1 MDARSFILAQ
11 HARLH
16 ASEVSAEP
24 GTLAERILGGLTDEQ
39 MRLRPGRG
47 LNPLAW
53 VLWHMARVEDVCV
66 NLVVIDGR
74 QVFDD
79 AWASRLGIRRWD
91 IGTGMTEDEVR
102 DLAGSLDVA
111 AARAYRSAVGRRTRD
126 IVTLLPLSVWEEIIA
141 AADTARAASAGAF
154 GPNAAWVEKAWQS
167 MSRATRLGAAA
178 IAHNAMHLGEAAT
191 IRGQAGLPVGM

>member
-1 MDARSFILAQ
+1 MDARTFILAQ

-16 ASEVSAEP
+16 ASDVSPEP

-39 MRLRPGRG
+39 MRMRPGRG

-66 NLVVIDGR
+66 NLVIIDGR
-74 QVFDD
+74 QVFDE
-79 AWASRLGIRRWD
+79 AWASRLGVRRWD

-102 DLAGSLDVA
+102 DLAGSLNVA

-141 AADTARAASAGAF
+141 AADTTRAAQAGAF
-154 GPNAAWVEKAWQS
+154 GPHAAWVEMAWQN

-178 IAHNAMHLGEAAT
+178 ISHNAMHLGEAAT
-191 IRGQAGLPVGM
+191 IRSQLSLPVGM

>member
-1 MDARSFILAQ
+1 MDARSFILGQ

-16 ASEVSAEP
+16 FSDVSPEP
-24 GTLAERILGGLTDEQ
+24 GTLAERILGGMTDEQ
-39 MRLRPGRG
+39 MRMRPGRG

-53 VLWHMARVEDVCV
+53 VLWHMARVEDVCI

-74 QVFDD
+74 QVFDE
-79 AWASRLGIRRWD
+79 AWASRMGIRRWD

-102 DLAGSLDVA
+102 DLAG
-111 AARAYRSAVGRRTRD
+111 GRTRD
-126 IVTLLPLSVWEEIIA
+126 IVTLLPLSVWEETISS
-141 AADTARAASAGAF
+141 ADTARAAQAGAF
-154 GPNAAWVEKAWQS
+154 GPPAAWVEKAWQN

-178 IAHNAMHLGEAAT
+178 ISHNAMHLGEAAT

>member
-1 MDARSFILAQ
+1 MDARSFILGQ

-16 ASEVSAEP
+16 FSDVSPEP
-24 GTLAERILGGLTDEQ
+24 GTLAERILGGMTDEQ
-39 MRLRPGRG
+39 MRMRPGRG

-53 VLWHMARVEDVCV
+53 VLWHMARVEDVCI

-74 QVFDD
+74 QVFDE
-79 AWASRLGIRRWD
+79 AWASRMGVRRWD
-91 IGTGMTEDEVR
+91 IGTGMSEDEVR
-102 DLAGSLDVA
+102 DLAGSLNVA

-141 AADTARAASAGAF
+141 PADTARAAQAGAF
-154 GPNAAWVEKAWQS
+154 GPHAAWVEKAWQN

-191 IRGQAGLPVGM
+191 IRGQAGLPVGR

>member
-16 ASEVSAEP
+16 ASDVSAEP
-24 GTLAERILGGLTDEQ
+24 GTMAERILGGLTDEQ
-39 MRLRPGRG
+39 MRQRPGRG

-66 NLVVIDGR
+66 NLVVIEGR

-79 AWASRLGIRRWD
+79 AWATRLGIRRWD

-102 DLAGSLDVA
+102 ELAGSLNVA
-111 AARAYRSAVGRRTRD
+111 A
-126 IVTLLPLSVWEEIIA
+126 LLPLSVWEETIA
-141 AADTARAASAGAF
+141 ASDTARAANAGAF
-154 GPNAAWVEKAWQS
+154 GPHAAWVEKAWQN
-167 MSRATRLGAAA
+167 MTRATRLGAAV

-191 IRGQAGLPVGM
+191 IRSQAGLPVGL